1 MILSKTIRT
10 TISHLNIDY
19 YKSLGYQ
26 DIKCN
31 HKIEIPVNHLPV
43 ESNLK
48 INVKCD
54 ICGSEKFLAYQKY
67 NKNIKRYNIY
77 TCNSSCAQF
86 KKKLTLKEVYGD
98 EKFNRSEENKLK
110 TKEKY
115 DKITKEIEERGY
127 INCIKCNINRELSE
141 YLVKNERYMHICKS
155 CRDIDR
161 KIRNSKR
168 IEDRRQKDKNN
179 YKKNIHI
186 HAWRQVL
193 KNYLNRKTLF
203 KIDKTYNLLKY
214 TPDELKSN
222 LESKFYDDLSWEN
235 YGKKWQIDHIVHVSL
250 FKDDTP
256 FHIANSLDNLRPL
269 EKITNISR
277 GNKID
282 DDCIKLMNRYKNF
295 IKEEYKNFL

>member
-86 KKKLTLKEVYGD
+86 KNKLTLKEVYGD

-141 YLVKNERYMHICKS
+141 YLVKNERYKHICRLCRNEKS
-155 CRDIDR
+155 YFN
-161 KIRNSKR
+161 RNKSP
-168 IEDRRQKDKNN
+168 
-179 YKKNIHI
+179 HI
-186 HAWRQVL
+186 KAWRSVL
-193 KNYLNRKTLF
+193 KGFLLRNKIKKTDRTI
-203 KIDKTYNLLKY
+203 KLLKY
-214 TPDELKSN
+214 TPDDLKSHIEN
-222 LESKFYDDLSWEN
+222 LFTECMSWEN
-235 YGKKWQIDHIVHVSL
+235 YGTWHIDHIVHLTL
-250 FKDDTP
+250 FKDDAP
-256 FHIANSLDNLRPL
+256 CHIVNELSNLRPL
-269 EKITNISR
+269 NAKINISR
-277 GNKID
+277 HNKLD
-282 DDCIKLMNRYKNF
+282 NDCLNLIIQYKTYIKD
-295 IKEEYKNFL
+295 EYINKK